1 MGFRTFSVG
10 LLMKILKISKLNK
23 FYDSNK
29 HLEDT
34 EFLNAILDDLDIKFE
49 IPKKISNAYLKM
61 ALTSPYLT
69 MLGGI
74 DGVYC

>member
-1 MGFRTFSVG
+1 
-10 LLMKILKISKLNK
+10 MKILKISKLNK

-34 EFLNAILDDLDIKFE
+34 EFLNAILDNLHIKFE
-49 IPKKISNAYLKM
+49 IRKRTSNAYLKM

-69 MLGGI
+69 I
-74 DGVYC
+74 R

>member
-1 MGFRTFSVG
+1 MGFRTSPVG
-10 LLMKILKISKLNK
+10 FNEDFKISKLNK

-34 EFLNAILDDLDIKFE
+34 EFLNAIVDNLHIKFE
-49 IPKKISNAYLKM
+49 IPKRTSNAYLKM

-69 MLGGI
+69 ILGGI
-74 DGVYC
+74 DGVY